1 MVMARWDPFRE
12 LRRMQDMADRLS
24 GDFGRSAAL
33 DIGAWAISTDVIEKK
48 DNIVVRAAAPGI
60 NPEDIDVSIENNIL
74 TISVERRGETELG
87 QEGRY
92 LLRESSEGIFRRS
105 LQLPNIVDADRAESY
120 YENGVITLTFP
131 KLEQAK
137 ARRIE
142 VKAAG
147 GQQQLDTGERRQE
160 AA

>member
-33 DIGAWAISTDVIEKK
+33 DIGAWAISTDVIENK

-60 NPEDIDVSIENNIL
+60 SPEDIDVSIENNIL
-74 TISVERRGETELG
+74 TISVERRGETEQG

-105 LQLPNIVDADRAESY
+105 LQLRNIVDADRAESH

-137 ARRIE
+137 AKRIE

-147 GQQQLDTGERRQE
+147 GQQQLGSRERQQE